1 MRWELFDGVPDEDV
15 QRVLSVARRRTFRR
29 GEVVL
34 HEEDPADSLHLV
46 VSGRFAVRRTT
57 ALGDDALLALR
68 GPGEAFGELALVS
81 GDAHRSATV
90 EALEASETMCV
101 QRSEFD
107 RLRAVNP
114 SVDRVLVKLLAHQLR
129 RMNELVTEAYYEKA
143 ERRVLRRLLD
153 LAAVYGRP
161 DAEIEVP
168 ITQEQLASLAGASRA
183 TVNAV
188 LAAERGRGT
197 ITLRR
202 GATIVHDPQAL
213 ARRAGR
219 RDYP

>member
-1 MRWELFDGVPDEDV
+1 
-15 QRVLSVARRRTFRR
+15 
-29 GEVVL
+29 
-34 HEEDPADSLHLV
+34 
-46 VSGRFAVRRTT
+46 
-57 ALGDDALLALR
+57 
-68 GPGEAFGELALVS
+68 
-81 GDAHRSATV
+81 
-90 EALEASETMCV
+90 
-101 QRSEFD
+101 
-107 RLRAVNP
+107 
-114 SVDRVLVKLLAHQLR
+114 
-129 RMNELVTEAYYEKA
+129 MNDLVTEAYYEKA

-197 ITLRR
+197 ISLRR